1 MVRVRVRVRVT
12 VTGLGLGS
20 GLGSGLG
27 LGLEGWVIVSA
38 AQRDS
43 EAVTCHAHE
52 YIHAKMTCVWGT
64 RVSPVMCSG
73 VKCRRDVAALSG
85 GVEVCGAVR
94 R

>member
-43 EAVTCHAHE
+43 EAVTCH
-52 YIHAKMTCVWGT
+52 T
-64 RVSPVMCSG
+64 RTQVEVHPRKDDVRVGHGLAYS
-73 VKCRRDVAALSG
+73 DVAASSADGMWL
-85 GVEVCGAVR
+85 R
-94 R
+94 